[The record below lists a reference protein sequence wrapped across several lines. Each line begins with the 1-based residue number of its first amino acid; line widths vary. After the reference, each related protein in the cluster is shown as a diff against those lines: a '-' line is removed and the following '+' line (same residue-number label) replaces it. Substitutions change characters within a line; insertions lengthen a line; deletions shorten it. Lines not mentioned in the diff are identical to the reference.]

1 MGELVDYSNR
11 MVQLEDE
18 EDCISDDSVDVEDE
32 LVNWHVL
39 GGDLGNEVEERGYA
53 SDPCPSRS
61 FTPKASV
68 ILTSNLF
75 QNTKGRLYNA
85 VRGIIN
91 DCFFENANGIYCDF
105 YCRYFETN

>member
-1 MGELVDYSNR
+1 MDYSSTMN
-11 MVQLEDE
+11 QLEDDE
-18 EDCISDDSVDVEDE
+18 ECISDGSVDVEDE
-32 LVNWHVL
+32 LANWHVL
-39 GGDLGNEVEERGYA
+39 SEDVGNEVEERGYA

-85 VRGIIN
+85 VRGIMN
-91 DCFFENANGIYCDF
+91 DFYWNTFGIYCDF
-105 YCRYFETN
+105 YFRYF